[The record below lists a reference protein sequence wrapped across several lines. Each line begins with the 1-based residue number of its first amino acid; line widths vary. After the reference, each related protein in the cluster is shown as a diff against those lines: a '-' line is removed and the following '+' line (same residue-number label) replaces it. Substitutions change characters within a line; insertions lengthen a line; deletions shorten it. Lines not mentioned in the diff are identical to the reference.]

1 MKGLLSIFVA
11 LVVSALAAFGR
22 QPVGIAFYD
31 VDRIYDTLPAL
42 FYDDE
47 DYTPR
52 GRYRW
57 DTERY
62 ERKIRN
68 TASVIDSMGLE
79 IVALWGVENEQVVRD
94 LTAACHGDYSYLHR
108 TLNTLDGMDFALLYY
123 GDRFYPEHA
132 EVGRRYLLVTG
143 ELDGQRV
150 GLALCGDRSTGDWL
164 VEELRDE
171 YPDLP
176 LVVLGRIDARHAAR
190 FGLTDATARAEKA
203 GRGNIRRAGRWEMR
217 DRILVDTLF
226 TAFGGDVF
234 ARRYLVDQKSGNP
247 LTTFS
252 RGVYRGGFGYSL
264 PVFVYIDRRDLE
276 F

>member
-1 MKGLLSIFVA
+1 MMRLLSIIAV
-11 LVVSALAAFGR
+11 LVVSGLTAFGR

-47 DYTPR
+47 DYTPQ
-52 GRYRW
+52 GRYGW
-57 DTERY
+57 NSERY

-68 TASVIDSMGLE
+68 TAAVIDSMALE

-94 LTAACHGDYSYLHR
+94 LCSACHGDYSYIHR

-123 GDRFYPEHA
+123 GDRFYPERA
-132 EVGRRYLLVTG
+132 EVGRRYLLVIG

-150 GLALCGDRSTGDWL
+150 GLALCGDRSTGRWL
-164 VEELRDE
+164 ATDLREEH
-171 YPDLP
+171 PGLP
-176 LVVLGRIDARHAAR
+176 LVVMGRLDGQAAGR
-190 FGLTDATARAEKA
+190 FGLRDLTARAERA

-217 DRILVDTLF
+217 DRILADTALKC
-226 TAFGGDVF
+226 TQGEVF
-234 ARRYLVDQKSGNP
+234 IRRQLVDQKSGNP

-252 RGVYRGGFGYSL
+252 KGLYRGGFGYSL
-264 PVFVYIDRRDLE
+264 PVYAYILR
-276 F
+276 